1 MIPSMSDSPATAP
14 ETAPGLGVRLRAAL
28 VALGRWPWLV
38 TLRTLGERFREDRL
52 GVMAGSLTFT
62 TLISLVPLVTV
73 MLALFTA
80 FPMFGTFQAA
90 LEKFLLQNLV
100 PENLARPVL
109 GALGQ
114 FAAKASRIGVAGLVL
129 LVVSALALMLTIDR
143 TLNAIWRVRRPR
155 PFGRRLLV
163 YWAVLTFGPLV
174 LGASLTLTSYAI
186 SASRGL
192 VTALPGGVVTLV
204 DMLQFGLFAGAFAL
218 LFRVVP
224 NTHVR
229 WVHAWAGGL
238 FAAVGVEVAK
248 EGLALYVREMPGFAT
263 IYGAFATLPL
273 LLLWVYLLWVVVLLG
288 AVVAA
293 YAPTLS
299 SPIARRPT
307 QPGDRFTLAV
317 EMLARL
323 AAARHTDA
331 HGLGARSL
339 AEALRADP
347 LRVEPILDLLVD
359 IGWVGRLDEDGEP
372 RHVLLAEPEV
382 TRIGPLVER
391 LLLGRAPATLGLRRH
406 ASLDTLTL
414 AQLLG

>member
-1 MIPSMSDSPATAP
+1 MIPTMPEAPATAP
-14 ETAPGLGVRLRAAL
+14 QPAPGLGARVQAAL

-38 TLRTLGERFREDRL
+38 TLRTLGVRFREDRL

-80 FPMFGTFQAA
+80 FPMFGSFQAA

-109 GALGQ
+109 GALTQ

-129 LVVSALALMLTIDR
+129 LVASALALMLTIDR

-155 PFGRRLLV
+155 PLGRRLLV

-192 VTALPGGVVTLV
+192 VKALPGGVGTLV
-204 DMLQFGLFAGAFAL
+204 DVLQFGLLAGAFAL

-224 NTHVR
+224 HTHVR

-248 EGLALYVREMPGFAT
+248 EGLALYVREMPGFST

-273 LLLWVYLLWVVVLLG
+273 LLLWVYLLWVVILLG

-299 SPIARRPT
+299 SPIARRPD
-307 QPGDRFTLAV
+307 QPGERFTLAV
-317 EMLARL
+317 EMLVRL
-323 AAARHTDA
+323 AAARHTDT
-331 HGLGARSL
+331 HGLSARAL
-339 AEALRADP
+339 AAALRADP

-359 IGWVGRLDEDGEP
+359 MGWVGRLDEVGEP

-382 TRIGPLVER
+382 TRVGPLVER
-391 LLLGRAPATLGLRRH
+391 LLLGRSAATQGLRRH
-406 ASLDTLTL
+406 ASLDDLTL
-414 AQLLG
+414 AQLLD

>member
-1 MIPSMSDSPATAP
+1 
-14 ETAPGLGVRLRAAL
+14 
-28 VALGRWPWLV
+28 
-38 TLRTLGERFREDRL
+38 
-52 GVMAGSLTFT
+52 
-62 TLISLVPLVTV
+62 
-73 MLALFTA
+73 
-80 FPMFGTFQAA
+80 
-90 LEKFLLQNLV
+90 V

-155 PFGRRLLV
+155 PLGRRLLV
-163 YWAVLTFGPLV
+163 YWSVLTFGPLV

-192 VTALPGGVVTLV
+192 VKALPGGMGTFV
-204 DMLQFGLFAGAFAL
+204 DFLQFGLLAAAFAL

-229 WVHAWAGGL
+229 WVHAWAGGV
-238 FAAVGVEVAK
+238 FAAAGVEVAK
-248 EGLALYVREMPGFAT
+248 EGLALYVREMPGFST

-293 YAPTLS
+293 YAPSLA
-299 SPIARRPT
+299 SPIARRSN
-307 QPGDRFTLAV
+307 QPGERFTLAV
-317 EMLARL
+317 EMLVRL
-323 AAARHTDA
+323 AAARHTGA
-331 HGLGARSL
+331 HGLSGHAL
-339 AEALRADP
+339 ATQLRADP
-347 LRVEPILDLLVD
+347 LQIEPTLDLLVD

-372 RHVLLAEPEV
+372 RHVLLADPEV

-391 LLLGRAPATLGLRRH
+391 LLLGRTAATLALRRH